1 LLFVNAGRRDG
12 TIDVWYAAL
21 KVMPENHTAAY
32 QMAILLLQAK
42 RFSEVPPVLEKP
54 IAAAPDKYDLQ
65 VLRIRALLR
74 GGHKRGCRRAGKNCC
89 RRNLRS
95 PDLERPCI

>member
-1 LLFVNAGRRDG
+1 MLFVNAGRRDG

-21 KVMPENHTAAY
+21 KVMPENHTVAY

-74 GGHKRGCRRAGKNCC
+74 GGHKEDAVAQAKIVAAGTSDPLTLN
-89 RRNLRS
+89 
-95 PDLERPCI
+95 DLAL